1 MSKTNAEFYMK
12 HLKILVTKNDDEILP
27 VFAQFL

>member
-1 MSKTNAEFYMK
+1 MLKTNFEVHMK
-12 HLKILVTKNDDEILP
+12 YFKAQTNDEILP

>member
-1 MSKTNAEFYMK
+1 MLKTNFEVHMK
-12 HLKILVTKNDDEILP
+12 HFKAQTNDEILP